1 MAVLRD
7 RQPRHRGDQ
16 VRLEPGGAPG
26 VRAGVPAVEGRE
38 RGVTL
43 LLLVALALAL
53 PGTDLPHVL
62 VGGGVGAVVGWLA
75 ASDLRTHRVPN
86 RVVLPAL
93 AVLSGVLLGWA
104 GAAGDLP
111 RLAGAALGAGGVALA
126 LLAVSAATRGGV
138 GLGDVKVGALVGLWT
153 GWLDPRAP
161 VAALVAASVAGG
173 LAVLAGRAAGR
184 LSLSTRVPL
193 VPALATGAIA
203 ATWWTRWGF

>member
-1 MAVLRD
+1 M
-7 RQPRHRGDQ
+7 
-16 VRLEPGGAPG
+16 
-26 VRAGVPAVEGRE
+26 EGRE
-38 RGVTL
+38 RGVSL
-43 LLLVALALAL
+43 LLLGALALAV
-53 PGTDLPHVL
+53 PGADLPHVL

-75 ASDLRTHRVPN
+75 ASDLRTHRIPN

-93 AVLSGVLLGWA
+93 SVLSGVLLGWA
-104 GAAGDLP
+104 AAAGDLP

-138 GLGDVKVGALVGLWT
+138 GLGDVKAGALVGLWT

-161 VAALVAASVAGG
+161 VVAVVVASVAGG
-173 LAVLAGRAAGR
+173 LVVLAGRAAGR